1 MYAIKVIITY
11 QGSIMGRVE
20 IKGNDFLFKGEIDIP
35 PDKSIS
41 HRAII
46 LSSFNTEVTRI
57 TNLLISQDTRSTM
70 DCLSKLGAQFEEL
83 DGDINVRGTGIRNY
97 SAPQDVLYCGNS
109 GTTARLLVGIL
120 SGQKFSSKLD
130 GDISLRR
137 RPMDRV
143 KNPLEEMGATIST
156 TSGRLPINI
165 SPASLEG
172 MDFDLNL
179 GSAQVKSAILFAALT
194 ASKETTFRDK
204 KKSRDHTEIMLSS
217 YTSNIKINNGVIH
230 ITPDPIIELSNI
242 DVPNDPSSAAFFIV
256 AGLINPDSELIL
268 KNLCLNP
275 MRIKFVEILQK
286 MGGNI
291 KIANAT
297 GKDNEVIGDVVVK
310 SSQLKSIQ
318 ITEDSIP
325 AIIDEIPILCLACS
339 VAEGESIISGASEL
353 RFKESDRIKT
363 TVTELSKLGC
373 EIQEINDEIRITGKE
388 TLQGAPCESND
399 DHRIAMMIAIAGT
412 KALGE
417 TVINNAECVSISFP
431 NFFKLLKGFRKNI
444 Q

>member
-1 MYAIKVIITY
+1 
-11 QGSIMGRVE
+11 
-20 IKGNDFLFKGEIDIP
+20 
-35 PDKSIS
+35 
-41 HRAII
+41 
-46 LSSFNTEVTRI
+46 
-57 TNLLISQDTRSTM
+57 
-70 DCLSKLGAQFEEL
+70 
-83 DGDINVRGTGIRNY
+83 
-97 SAPQDVLYCGNS
+97 
-109 GTTARLLVGIL
+109 
-120 SGQKFSSKLD
+120 
-130 GDISLRR
+130 
-137 RPMDRV
+137 
-143 KNPLEEMGATIST
+143 
-156 TSGRLPINI
+156 
-165 SPASLEG
+165 
-172 MDFDLNL
+172 
-179 GSAQVKSAILFAALT
+179 
-194 ASKETTFRDK
+194 
-204 KKSRDHTEIMLSS
+204 
-217 YTSNIKINNGVIH
+217 
-230 ITPDPIIELSNI
+230 
-242 DVPNDPSSAAFFIV
+242 
-256 AGLINPDSELIL
+256 
-268 KNLCLNP
+268 

-318 ITEDSIP
+318 ITEDFIP

>member
-1 MYAIKVIITY
+1 
-11 QGSIMGRVE
+11 MGRVE

-230 ITPDPIIELSNI
+230 ITPNPSICNI
-242 DVPNDPSSAAFFIV
+242 V
-256 AGLINPDSELIL
+256 
-268 KNLCLNP
+268 
-275 MRIKFVEILQK
+275 
-286 MGGNI
+286 
-291 KIANAT
+291 
-297 GKDNEVIGDVVVK
+297 
-310 SSQLKSIQ
+310 
-318 ITEDSIP
+318 
-325 AIIDEIPILCLACS
+325 
-339 VAEGESIISGASEL
+339 
-353 RFKESDRIKT
+353 
-363 TVTELSKLGC
+363 
-373 EIQEINDEIRITGKE
+373 
-388 TLQGAPCESND
+388 
-399 DHRIAMMIAIAGT
+399 
-412 KALGE
+412 
-417 TVINNAECVSISFP
+417 
-431 NFFKLLKGFRKNI
+431 
-444 Q
+444 